1 MKTLIRLGLRIL
13 VLSSALASLL
23 AMVSLSV
30 RADENAM
37 RPQQALLDGSL
48 PAGYAADGP
57 LSQSVTVDNV
67 ATCAGSPYVG
77 ETATF
82 HNTPLTSLAVSVD
95 SQINGGTAST
105 IVCTGPGGG
114 TVASGS
120 TGANGD
126 GSATAS
132 NLRPGTYTCTIV
144 IDP

>member
-1 MKTLIRLGLRIL
+1 
-13 VLSSALASLL
+13 
-23 AMVSLSV
+23 
-30 RADENAM
+30 
-37 RPQQALLDGSL
+37 
-48 PAGYAADGP
+48 
-57 LSQSVTVDNV
+57 VDNV

-82 HNTPLTSLAVSVD
+82 HNTPLTNLAVSVD